1 MKYKQIFFLFF
12 ILSLFIL
19 QHILFHYN
27 VLQDKKAKIIYLL
40 STCLLV
46 LFVGY
51 YTDPSNSKECF
62 TSLSAR
68 NCTYGAYMWNGNGP
82 ISKYCKN
89 LISTQEGQ
97 EKIKKE
103 SCGPECKGRPLPKFE

>member
-1 MKYKQIFFLFF
+1 MKTNFFLFLIF
-12 ILSLFIL
+12 IISLYIL

-27 VLQDKKAKIIYLL
+27 VLQDKKEKIIYLL
-40 STCLLV
+40 STALLV

-51 YTDPSNSKECF
+51 YTDQSNSKECF
-62 TSLSAR
+62 TSLSSK
-68 NCTYGAYMWNGNGP
+68 NCTSGPYMWNGNGS

-89 LISTQEGQ
+89 LISSQEGQ

-103 SCGPECKGRPLPKFE
+103 SCGP